1 MPEQGLK
8 LLNLAVIFL
17 SKAVGL
23 PFSWSQKCQQ
33 SQKLQA
39 ALIYTSCTQSGDCV
53 YEGMNYFF
61 AKMPQMFQKEYFL
74 WEAIFHK
81 KSSTTLH
88 PGMEF
93 QIYIVFFTFL
103 EYFSMLKIDFLAY
116 A

>member
-81 KSSTTLH
+81 KAPQPSTLESSSRFT
-88 PGMEF
+88 P
-93 QIYIVFFTFL
+93 FFSPFWN
-103 EYFSMLKIDFLAY
+103 ILAC
-116 A
+116 